1 MAETNET
8 QEETKVTPI
17 KKTTRKKATPKKKD
31 YSKTM
36 KQETFTA
43 ESGKEYLLTYP
54 GTFFVQQNVVD
65 ASMVNGFQDKVL
77 LYEALMKNILEG
89 DYGWDYFDKQIK
101 DEDKTNSVTVE
112 DHDGSEVEYKFKH
125 PGLKRQYS
133 MLEESRTV
141 NGSIAMAEF
150 NKQLMQHV
158 LVSPNIKFDYWDHHD
173 GYKKVMEEGNFFLG
187 TVGGESDF
195 NEVMEAA
202 SDFVNRM
209 FR

>member
-1 MAETNET
+1 MTEKDEAQATNT
-8 QEETKVTPI
+8 AVKT
-17 KKTTRKKATPKKKD
+17 TTRKKATPKKKN

-43 ESGKEYLLTYP
+43 ESGNEYLFTYP
-54 GTFFVQQNVVD
+54 GTFFVQQKVVD

-89 DYGWDYFDKQIK
+89 DYDWDYFDKQIK
-101 DEDKTNSVTVE
+101 DEDKTNSATAE
-112 DHDGSEVEYKFKH
+112 DHDGNEVEYKLKY

-133 MLEESRTV
+133 MVEESLTV
-141 NGSIAMAEF
+141 NRSIAMAEF

-158 LVSPNIKFDYWDHHD
+158 IVSPNIKFDYWDHHD
-173 GYKKVMEEGNFFLG
+173 GYQKIMEEGNVFLG
-187 TVGGESDF
+187 TVGSESDF

>member
-1 MAETNET
+1 MTEKDEAQATNT
-8 QEETKVTPI
+8 AVKT
-17 KKTTRKKATPKKKD
+17 TTRKKATPKKKN

-43 ESGKEYLLTYP
+43 ESGNEYLFTYP

-89 DYGWDYFDKQIK
+89 DYDWDYFDKQIK
-101 DEDKTNSVTVE
+101 DEDKTNSATAE
-112 DHDGSEVEYKFKH
+112 DHDGNEVEYKLKY

-133 MLEESRTV
+133 MVEESRTV

-158 LVSPNIKFDYWDHHD
+158 IVSPNIKFDYWDHHD
-173 GYKKVMEEGNFFLG
+173 GYQKIMEEGNVFLG
-187 TVGGESDF
+187 TVGSESDF
-195 NEVMEAA
+195 KEVMEAS

>member
-1 MAETNET
+1 MTEKDEAQATNT
-8 QEETKVTPI
+8 AV
-17 KKTTRKKATPKKKD
+17 KTITRKKATPKKKN

-43 ESGKEYLLTYP
+43 ESGNEYLFTYP
-54 GTFFVQQNVVD
+54 GTFFVQQKVVD

-89 DYGWDYFDKQIK
+89 DYDWDYFDKQIK
-101 DEDKTNSVTVE
+101 DEDKTNSVTAE
-112 DHDGSEVEYKFKH
+112 DHDGNEVEYKLKY

-133 MLEESRTV
+133 MVEESRTV

-158 LVSPNIKFDYWDHHD
+158 IVSPNIKFDYWDHHD
-173 GYKKVMEEGNFFLG
+173 GYQKIMEEGNVFLG
-187 TVGGESDF
+187 TVGSESDF

>member
-1 MAETNET
+1 MTEKDEAQATNT
-8 QEETKVTPI
+8 AVKT
-17 KKTTRKKATPKKKD
+17 TTRKKATPKKKN

-43 ESGKEYLLTYP
+43 ESGNEYLFTYP
-54 GTFFVQQNVVD
+54 GTFFVQQKVVD

-89 DYGWDYFDKQIK
+89 DYDWDYFDKQIK
-101 DEDKTNSVTVE
+101 DEDKTNSVTAE
-112 DHDGSEVEYKFKH
+112 DHDGNEVEYKLKY

-133 MLEESRTV
+133 MVEESRTV

-158 LVSPNIKFDYWDHHD
+158 IVSPNIKFDYWDHHD
-173 GYKKVMEEGNFFLG
+173 GYRKIMEEGNVFLG
-187 TVGGESDF
+187 TVSSESDF

>member
-1 MAETNET
+1 MTEKDEAQATNT
-8 QEETKVTPI
+8 AAKT
-17 KKTTRKKATPKKKD
+17 TTRKKATPKKKN

-43 ESGKEYLLTYP
+43 ESGNEYLFTYP
-54 GTFFVQQNVVD
+54 GTFFVQQKVVD

-89 DYGWDYFDKQIK
+89 DYDWDYFDKQIK
-101 DEDKTNSVTVE
+101 DEDKTNSVTAE
-112 DHDGSEVEYKFKH
+112 DHDGNEVEYKLKY

-133 MLEESRTV
+133 MVEESRTV

-158 LVSPNIKFDYWDHHD
+158 IVSPNIKFDYWDHHD
-173 GYKKVMEEGNFFLG
+173 GYQKTMEEGNVFLG
-187 TVGGESDF
+187 TVGSESDF
-195 NEVMEAA
+195 KEVMEAA

>member
-1 MAETNET
+1 MTEKDEAQATNT
-8 QEETKVTPI
+8 AVKT
-17 KKTTRKKATPKKKD
+17 TTRKKATPKKKN

-43 ESGKEYLLTYP
+43 ESGNEYLFTYP
-54 GTFFVQQNVVD
+54 GTFFVQQKVVD

-89 DYGWDYFDKQIK
+89 DYDWDYFDKQIK
-101 DEDKTNSVTVE
+101 DEDKTNSVTAE
-112 DHDGSEVEYKFKH
+112 DHDGNEVEYKLKY

-133 MLEESRTV
+133 MVEESRTV

-158 LVSPNIKFDYWDHHD
+158 IVSPNIKFDYWDHHD
-173 GYKKVMEEGNFFLG
+173 GYQKIMEEGNVFLG
-187 TVGGESDF
+187 TVGSESDF
-195 NEVMEAA
+195 NEVMEAT